1 MIDLNKDYK
10 SLGGMVSDL
19 DFDKTSWFIIVHNM
33 MPVIGVLFFGFD
45 AANIVFIYITETVI
59 IGLLNVPK
67 ILLAQKNPNDT
78 SASAP
83 PGSIAGRIFI
93 VCFFLVHYNMF
104 NFGQITLLLPMM
116 STSADGIEGF
126 IRYLAENEFMHYAVL
141 SIVITH
147 GVSLW
152 FDYILPK
159 VYREASPVLMMF
171 IPYPRIFVQQ
181 FVAIFGSFLLLA
193 FGAPVLMLILLQ
205 VLKIAVEIFTHQV
218 IKNASNK
225 GITFTPNKYK

>member
-19 DFDKTSWFIIVHNM
+19 DFDTTSWFIIIHNL

-45 AANIVFIYITETVI
+45 AANIIFIYITETVI

-67 ILLAQKNPNDT
+67 ILLAQKNPNDN

-83 PGSIAGRIFI
+83 SGSIGGRIFI
-93 VCFFLVHYNMF
+93 VLFFLVHYNMF
-104 NFGQITLLLPMM
+104 NFGQITIILPMV
-116 STSADGIEGF
+116 SPADGLDAF
-126 IRYLAENEFMHYAVL
+126 IGYIIENEFMHYAVA

-152 FDYILPK
+152 FDYIAPK
-159 VYREASPVLMMF
+159 AYKDASPVLMMF

-193 FGAPVLMLILLQ
+193 FGAPVMMLILLQ
-205 VLKIAVEIFTHQV
+205 FLKIAVEIFTHQV
-218 IKNASNK
+218 LKNASNR
-225 GITFTPNKYK
+225 GMIFTPNKYD